1 MKVKL
6 LTLLKYLVGW
16 PLSAVALFFIVKT
29 ILPEWNKIEHS
40 ITRVNVWLLIL
51 AIFCFVAYYFL
62 RCFVWQIILKA
73 YNYAIPFKETSFLWA
88 ISEVNRYIPGNI
100 WSFLGRTMLFLR
112 KEVAK
117 KDIASSLLV
126 EAQFILLGVSGI
138 SILGA
143 HFLIDQF
150 LPTLPYKD
158 IFIFLLY
165 GGVFMLGVL
174 YVFQSEILLLLG
186 KRPKG
191 YLRHVLPG
199 FDSGAQLRLLVVSL
213 AAFFFF
219 GLGYYFAISS
229 LFFLTPQLIF
239 SFVGVF
245 VFSLL
250 VGYASM
256 LTPTGL
262 GVREGVIALAL
273 AKVMDIATAG
283 FAAIF
288 ARIVLITAEVIFI
301 LCAFLWEK
309 TKIKVIHRIEHYIST
324 HKYETILATMT
335 LLFFVYF
342 SLVSVLRHDNF
353 YTGRFDLGNMAQ
365 TVWNTSQGRIF
376 EMTNPDTTEVLSRL
390 AFHADFILI
399 LFAPFYMLWSDPKL
413 LLIIQAGIV
422 AFGGVVIYLIAHTV
436 LRSKPLALLFAFLFF
451 INPSVQ
457 RATIYDFHAVVLA
470 TTLLLAAVYF
480 LRNRQ
485 FGWFLVMSLL
495 AAITKEQVWFIVG
508 LFGIL
513 AAVRYRQW
521 AFGLAL
527 FVVSF
532 GMFYFLIWHAIPT
545 ASGSTHFALSYYNDA
560 GDSPSTLLKNTI
572 FTPDKTLAKVTD
584 QARVDYYKQLLLP
597 LSYLPLAFPIYLLF
611 AFPDIFINV
620 LSDKPHL
627 HQIYYQYT
635 AVITPF
641 LFLAAI
647 FGLRQIRQQ
656 YPIIPTNFF
665 VGVLLVSGL
674 YAAYLYGPLPGAKE
688 ANLQM
693 FTKTIADKQTIQAYL
708 SRIPE
713 GVSVAASNNL
723 GAHLAHRQNLYT
735 IPVGITQADYIAFLL
750 NDPGAQPSLSS
761 QRQMAED
768 LKADPAYEL
777 MIETGDFVLFRK
789 IQNS

>member
-1 MKVKL
+1 MKSQLFTVIKFL
-6 LTLLKYLVGW
+6 FGW
-16 PLSAVALFFIVKT
+16 PLSLVALFFIIKL
-29 ILPEWNKIEHS
+29 ILPEWGNIQDH
-40 ITRVNVWLLIL
+40 IAHINVPLLVV

-73 YNYAIPFKETSFLWA
+73 YNYVIPFKETSFLWA

-100 WSFLGRTMLFLR
+100 WSFLGRTMLFSR

-138 SILGA
+138 STLGA

-158 IFIFLLY
+158 MFIFLLY

-199 FDSGAQLRLLVVSL
+199 FDSGVQLRLLVVSL

-219 GLGYYFAISS
+219 GLGYYFAITSI
-229 LFFLTPQLIF
+229 FFLTPELLF

-250 VGYASM
+250 IGYASL

-262 GVREGVIALAL
+262 GVREGVITLAL
-273 AKVMDIATAG
+273 GEVIGVSTAG

-301 LCAFLWEK
+301 LCTFLWEK
-309 TKIKVIHRIEHYIST
+309 TKIKVIHQIEYYVST

-342 SLVSVLRHDNF
+342 SLVSVLRHNNF

-376 EMTNPDTTEVLSRL
+376 EMTNPNGTDVLSRL

-399 LFAPFYMLWSDPKL
+399 LFAPLYALWSDPKL
-413 LLIIQAGIV
+413 LLLIQAIV
-422 AFGGVVIYLIAHTV
+422 VSIGGVVIYYIAHNV
-436 LRSKPLALLFAFLFF
+436 LRSKSLALLFAFLFF

-545 ASGSTHFALSYYNDA
+545 ASGSAHFALSYYNDA
-560 GDSPSTLLKNTI
+560 GDSPSLLLKNTI
-572 FTPDKTLAKVTD
+572 LTPDKTLAKATD

-620 LSDKPHL
+620 LSNKPHL

-665 VGVLLVSGL
+665 VGAMLVTGL

-688 ANLQM
+688 ANLEM
-693 FTKTIADKQTIQAYL
+693 FTKTIANKQTIQAYL

-713 GVSVAASNNL
+713 DASVAASNNL
-723 GAHLAHRQNLYT
+723 GAHLAHRVNLFT
-735 IPVGITQADYIAFLL
+735 IPVGLHEAEYVTFLL
-750 NDPGAQPSLSS
+750 NDKGAQPSLPA
-761 QRQMAED
+761 QRQMAEE
-768 LKADPAYEL
+768 LKINPSYSL
-777 MIETGDFVLFRK
+777 MYQQGDFVLFKK
-789 IQNS
+789 IND